1 MTKVSEIGE
10 IKNKISKSDVR
21 DKYFIKDLENITG
34 IKAHTI
40 RIWEQRYNILEPKR
54 TDTAVRYYEEDDLK
68 FMLNV
73 AILNQNGYKISK
85 LAKLTR
91 EEIAKKCLSISE
103 TSPEYESQIN
113 ALTSAMLEF
122 DEREFNKILS
132 INILKMEMEN
142 CMIEIIFPFLS
153 HVGVLWSAGSIH
165 PAHEHF
171 ITNLIRQRLY
181 VGIDNL
187 AAHPNIGTR
196 KFLLFVPSGEP
207 HDIGLLFA
215 NYILRARGF
224 EVIYLGTGLPIE
236 DLNNIFKVHDPN
248 FIFTSL
254 TSMNSELPTQIYIN
268 AIAKSWPAKEIYIT
282 GPQVNKR
289 NDLKMPE
296 NVVKVEN
303 PTHFIQLVDDLV
315 KD

>member
-1 MTKVSEIGE
+1 MVKVSEE
-10 IKNKISKSDVR
+10 NEKKISKSDVR

-40 RIWEQRYNILEPKR
+40 RIWEQRYKILKPKR

-85 LAKLTR
+85 LAKLSR
-91 EEIAKKCLSISE
+91 EEIAKKCLTISE
-103 TSPEYESQIN
+103 TSAEYGSQIN
-113 ALTSAMLEF
+113 ALSSAMLEF

-132 INILKMEMEN
+132 INILKMNMEN
-142 CMIEIIFPFLS
+142 CMIDIIFPFLS

-181 VGIDNL
+181 VSIDNL
-187 AAHPNIGTR
+187 AKHPSVGSE

-224 EVIYLGTGLPIE
+224 EVIYLGTGMPIE
-236 DLNNIFKVHDPN
+236 DLNNIFKVHNPEY
-248 FIFTSL
+248 IFTSL

-268 AIAKSWPAKEIYIT
+268 AIARSWPNKNIYIT

-289 NDLKMPE
+289 KDLEMPT

-303 PTHFIQLVDDLV
+303 PSHFMTLVDDLV

>member
-1 MTKVSEIGE
+1 MLKVSEE
-10 IKNKISKSDVR
+10 TEKKITKTDVR

-103 TSPEYESQIN
+103 TSAEFGSQIN
-113 ALTSAMLEF
+113 ALSSAMLEF

-132 INILKMEMEN
+132 INILKMNMEN
-142 CMIEIIFPFLS
+142 CMIDIVFPFLS

-187 AAHPNIGTR
+187 SAHPSVGSE

-215 NYILRARGF
+215 NHILRARGF
-224 EVIYLGTGLPIE
+224 EVIYLGTGMPIE
-236 DLNNIFKVHDPN
+236 DLNNIFKVHNPDY
-248 FIFTSL
+248 ILTSL

-268 AIAKSWPAKEIYIT
+268 AISRSWPDKNIFIT

-289 NDLKMPE
+289 NDLDIPK
-296 NVVKVEN
+296 NVVKVES
-303 PTHFIQLVDDLV
+303 PKHFIGLVDDLV
-315 KD
+315 ID